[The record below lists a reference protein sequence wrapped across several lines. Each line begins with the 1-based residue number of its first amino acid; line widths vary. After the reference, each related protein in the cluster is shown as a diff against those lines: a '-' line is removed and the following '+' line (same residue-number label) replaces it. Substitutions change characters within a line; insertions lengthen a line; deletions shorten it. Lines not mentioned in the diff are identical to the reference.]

1 MPSLLESLQSEDIG
15 QLFIIAE
22 FWGLNLYAPDV
33 RTGRKNLTSSILNKQ
48 LIIEIIESLKE
59 SEAEAIQLLLEN
71 DLRYSWKQFKELYGD
86 IREIGAAKRDR
97 EKLYLKPISSTEK
110 LWYLGLIHRAFF
122 DIENNPK
129 EMVFI
134 PDDLAA
140 LIPRDK
146 KEAKPL
152 LVRPAKPEE
161 RQEVI
166 LVNDHIVDDICTL
179 FAALRISLDS
189 IESKTLSSILST
201 GQTELLSLMLSLDY
215 INENNEV
222 DPLLV
227 RDHLK
232 LSREEAFH
240 SISTSWIKSHKYN
253 DLLHVPGL
261 VFEGEWQSYP
271 YKSRQAVIDHLK
283 NLPTDTWW
291 NISTFISSIKRSDP
305 EFLRQSNDY
314 DNWYIRKEE
323 SGQYLK
329 GFENWDS
336 IEGEY
341 LHYLFTGPLYWFG
354 IVDLAGVEKGSK
366 AISFRLSRM
375 SANLFANQVYP
386 TNVVEKDEIYI
397 NSKLIL
403 DIPRNCQRTIR
414 YHLSRF
420 CEWEG
425 MVRDNYR
432 DRITTESLQH
442 AQDQG
447 LKVDQLLKLLQK
459 HSASRLS
466 KNVIKAIKRW
476 DEQGIEA
483 SIGHHLILR
492 VHNPEILKELKR
504 SKAARFLGDSLSPTS
519 AIVNPGAWS
528 KVQKALGELGV
539 LTEIELEEIKK
550 KKGPLSPQA
559 SKDS

>member
-22 FWGLNLYAPDV
+22 FWGLNLHAPDV
-33 RTGRKNLTSSILNKQ
+33 RLGRKNLAKSLLNKQ
-48 LIIEIIESLKE
+48 LITEIVESLKE
-59 SEAEAIQLLLEN
+59 PEAEAIQLLLEN

-97 EKLYLKPISSTEK
+97 EKPYLEPISSNEK
-110 LWYLGLIHRAFF
+110 LWYLGFIYRAFF
-122 DIENNPK
+122 DIENDPK
-129 EMVFI
+129 EMVYI

-140 LIPRDK
+140 LIPRNK
-146 KEAKPL
+146 KETRSL

-166 LVNDHIVDDICTL
+166 LANDHIIDDICTIL
-179 FAALRISLDS
+179 AALRIGSNS
-189 IESKTLSSILST
+189 IEPETLSSIIST
-201 GQTELLSLMLSLDY
+201 GQAELLSLLISLDY
-215 INENNEV
+215 INKNNEV

-232 LSREEAFH
+232 LAREEAFL
-240 SISTSWIKSHKYN
+240 SISTSWMNSHKYN

-271 YKSRQAVIDHLK
+271 FRSRQAVIDHLK

-323 SGQYLK
+323 SDQYLK
-329 GFENWDS
+329 GFENWDL

-341 LHYLFTGPLYWFG
+341 LRYLINGPLYWFG
-354 IVDLAGVEKGSK
+354 IIDLAGMEKGSK
-366 AISFRLSRM
+366 GLSFRLSRM
-375 SANLFANQVYP
+375 AEYLFADQVFP
-386 TNVVEKDEIYI
+386 GKHKEKDEVYI
-397 NSKLIL
+397 NRKLIL

-432 DRITTESLQH
+432 YRITTGSLQS

-447 LKVDQLLKLLQK
+447 LEVDQLLKLLQK

-466 KNVIKAIKRW
+466 ANVIKAIKSW
-476 DEQGIEA
+476 DKQGIEA
-483 SIGHHLILR
+483 SIGQHLILI
-492 VHNPEILKELKR
+492 VHDPEILKELKR
-504 SKAARFLGDSLSPTS
+504 SKAARFLGDSLSPTA

-528 KVQKALGELGV
+528 KVQEALGELGV
-539 LTEIELEEIKK
+539 LTEIKLEEIKNK
-550 KKGPLSPQA
+550 KTGE
-559 SKDS
+559 